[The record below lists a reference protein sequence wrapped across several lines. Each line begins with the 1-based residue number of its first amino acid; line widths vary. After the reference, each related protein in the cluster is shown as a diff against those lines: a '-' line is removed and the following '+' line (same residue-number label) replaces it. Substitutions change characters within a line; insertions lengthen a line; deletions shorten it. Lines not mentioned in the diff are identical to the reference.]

1 LRKWKVLMRS
11 EKKVNRTVM
20 GSVRMACDVV
30 LVEKVE
36 RFDAK

>member
-1 LRKWKVLMRS
+1 
-11 EKKVNRTVM
+11 VNRTVM

-30 LVEKVE
+30 LVEEVE